1 MTTYEIP
8 GYIEG
13 YGEVI
18 PYACKLREIK
28 VKEEKKENIFIAEKV
43 ERKLAKNIKEV
54 LEKCKIS
61 DGMTISFHHH
71 LRDGDYIINMV
82 MKEVSDMGIK
92 NLTIMPSSLQ
102 KIHEP
107 LIDYIKTG
115 VISKIYT
122 SGMRGQLA
130 KEISYNNILKNPVV
144 FQTHGGRARAIENGE
159 VKIDIAFIGASAC
172 DIMGNM
178 NGRTGKSAF
187 GSIGYAIVDAEHA
200 DKVVAI
206 TDNLVEYPLNMPS
219 IYQTKIDYVVVV
231 DEIGDVSKIATGA
244 TRITQSERDLSIA
257 KYAAEVLE
265 ATGYIKEGFS
275 FQAGSGGSSL
285 AVIKFLKEYMKLNG
299 ICGSFVSGG
308 ITSVLVELL
317 EDNYFKALLD
327 AQTFDAKASDSF
339 NRNKNHI
346 EMSAS
351 MYANP
356 YNKGSV
362 VNMLDVVVLSAT
374 EVDVNFNVNVLT
386 GSDGVIM
393 GAQGGHPDAADGAK
407 LRIITTPLVRKAIPI
422 VRKKVTTIV
431 TPGHNI
437 DIIVTDKGIAINPLR
452 KDLIEK
458 LKFSKLPIKTIEE
471 LQFEAQRMVGEYV
484 PPEYEN
490 EIVGIVEARDGSVID
505 IIKKVKKNAAK
516 EITNKF
522 YN

>member
-1 MTTYEIP
+1 MTANEIP
-8 GYIEG
+8 DYIEG
-13 YGEVI
+13 YGRVI
-18 PYACKLREIK
+18 PYANKLREIK
-28 VKEEKKENIFIAEKV
+28 VKEDKKEKIYFAGKAEC
-43 ERKLAKNIKEV
+43 KLVKDIKDV
-54 LEKCKIS
+54 LEKCKIK

-82 MKEVSDMGIK
+82 MKEIAQMGIK

-107 LIDYIKTG
+107 LIDYIKMG

-159 VKIDIAFIGASAC
+159 VKIDIAFIGAPAC
-172 DIMGNM
+172 DIMGNL

-187 GSIGYAIVDAEHA
+187 GSIGYAIVDAENA

-206 TDNLVEYPLNMPS
+206 TDNLVEYPLCMPS
-219 IYQTKIDYVVVV
+219 IHQTKIDYVVVV

-244 TRITQSERDLSIA
+244 TRITQSQTELLIA
-257 KYAAEVLE
+257 KYAAEVLKE
-265 ATGYIKEGFS
+265 TGYIKENFS
-275 FQAGSGGSSL
+275 FQAGSGGASL
-285 AVIKFLKEYMKLNG
+285 AVIKFLKEYMKEKG
-299 ICGSFVSGG
+299 IRGRFISGG
-308 ITSVLVELL
+308 ITSVLVDLL
-317 EDNYFKALLD
+317 EENYFKALLD
-327 AQTFDAKASDSF
+327 AQTFDAKAADSF

-362 VNMLDVVVLSAT
+362 VNMLDIVVLSAT
-374 EVDVNFNVNVLT
+374 EVDINYNVNVLT

-393 GAQGGHPDAADGAK
+393 GAQGGHPDTADGAK
-407 LRIITTPLVRKAIPI
+407 LRVITTPLVRKNIPI
-422 VRKKVTTIV
+422 IRKKVTTIV
-431 TPGHNI
+431 TPGNNI
-437 DIIVTDKGIAINPLR
+437 DIVVTDKGIAINPLR

-458 LKFSKLPIKTIEE
+458 LKYSKLPIKTIEE
-471 LQFEAQRMVGEYV
+471 LQCEAQSIVGEYV
-484 PPEYEN
+484 LPEFGS

-505 IIKKVKKNAAK
+505 IIKKLKKQAN
-516 EITNKF
+516 
-522 YN
+522 